1 MNDDIDLI
9 ETLEVECEESFNE
22 YERNPTIENKQRLEL
37 ANLRYL
43 SLSYVPD
50 VGWFIPDNTD

>member
-9 ETLEVECEESFNE
+9 ETLEVE